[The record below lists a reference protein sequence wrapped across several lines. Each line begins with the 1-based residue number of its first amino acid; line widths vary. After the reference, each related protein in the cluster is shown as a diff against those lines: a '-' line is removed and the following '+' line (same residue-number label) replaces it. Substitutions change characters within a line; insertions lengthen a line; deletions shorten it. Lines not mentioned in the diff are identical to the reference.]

1 MKMIVVAAALIIAG
15 AVLAHL
21 HVAAQRYYPTV
32 KVLAPEGVTYIA
44 VLDETQERQACGAAN
59 KRFIAAL
66 KAPCKRCQILW
77 ARCERV
83 ITGNE
88 ETALLKEGPNEN
100 YRLVAAGVR
109 LAIIGPERVA
119 RMSCEYLARDLAKQG
134 VRSAACIYPKAASA
148 TM

>member
-1 MKMIVVAAALIIAG
+1 MIVVAAALIIAG

-32 KVLAPEGVTYIA
+32 KVLAPEGITYIA

-66 KAPCKRCQILW
+66 QEPCTHCQILW

-88 ETALLKEGPNEN
+88 EAALLKEGPDES
-100 YRLVAAGVR
+100 YRLAATGVR
-109 LAIIGPERVA
+109 LAIIGPA
-119 RMSCEYLARDLAKQG
+119 QAAKTSCDYLARHLAKQG
-134 VRSAACIYPKAASA
+134 VSSAACIYPKAASA
-148 TM
+148 PM

>member
-1 MKMIVVAAALIIAG
+1 MKIIVVAAALIIAG

-21 HVAAQRYYPTV
+21 HVAAQSYYPTV

-59 KRFIAAL
+59 RRFIVAL
-66 KAPCKRCQILW
+66 KEPCKHCQVLW

-88 ETALLKEGPNEN
+88 ETALLKGEASEG
-100 YRLVAAGVR
+100 YLLVATGVR
-109 LAIIGPERVA
+109 LAIIGPA
-119 RMSCEYLARDLAKQG
+119 QAAKMSCEYLARDLAKQG
-134 VRSAACIYPKAASA
+134 VRSATCVHPNPAS
-148 TM
+148 